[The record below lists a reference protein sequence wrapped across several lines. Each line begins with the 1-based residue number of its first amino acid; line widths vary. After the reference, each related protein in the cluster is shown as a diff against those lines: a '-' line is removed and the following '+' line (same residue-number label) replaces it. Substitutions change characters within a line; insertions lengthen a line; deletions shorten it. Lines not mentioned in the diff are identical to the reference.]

1 MEKTLIR
8 RIWDSRL
15 AYLLLAPLFIG
26 LAVFCYYPPVS
37 GMYHAF
43 FDWNALGVKTFIG
56 LDNFRELFR
65 DPVFLNSIPTMFWI
79 VVPKLLIGTFVPL
92 VVAQMIFAFKSSKW
106 KFRYRVLLLL
116 PMVAPGMVFMLI
128 WGRIFDPINGLI
140 TLLGRWLGLIGPD
153 QIINWLGDS
162 ATVIPSLIFMGFPWI
177 GGTAV
182 LIYMAGIMN
191 ISSEV
196 IESSVLD
203 GASTFRR
210 ILSID
215 LPLLMGQIRYFFI
228 FGLIAGIQ
236 DYNLQIVLTGG
247 GPGYDTYVP
256 GYYMYLKAFGAS
268 RMGYA
273 SAVGLVMFVA
283 IFVLTL
289 LSLKYLK
296 TSDDSKD

>member
-1 MEKTLIR
+1 MEKTLLR
-8 RIWDSRL
+8 KIWDARL
-15 AYLLLAPLFIG
+15 AYLLLSPLFIG
-26 LAVFCYYPPVS
+26 LAIFCYYPPVS

-43 FDWNALGVKTFIG
+43 FDWDALGKKTYIG
-56 LDNFRELFR
+56 LDNFRELFQ
-65 DPVFLNSIPTMFWI
+65 DPVFLNSIPTMFLI

-92 VVAQMIFAFKSSKW
+92 VVAELIFAFKSQKW

-140 TLLGRWLGLIGPD
+140 TQLGRGLGLIGAD

-162 ATVIPSLIFMGFPWI
+162 STVIPSLIFMGFPWI

-203 GASTFRR
+203 GASTWRR

-283 IFVLTL
+283 IFFLTI
-289 LSLKYLK
+289 LSLRYLK
-296 TSDDSKD
+296 ANDDSKN

>member
-1 MEKTLIR
+1 MEKNLAR
-8 RIWDSRL
+8 RIWDARL
-15 AYLLLAPLFIG
+15 AYLLLLPLFIG
-26 LAVFCYYPPVS
+26 LIIFCYYPPFS

-43 FDWNALGVKTFIG
+43 FDWDALGKKTFIG

-65 DPVFLNSIPTMFWI
+65 DKVFLESIPTMFLI
-79 VVPKLLIGTFVPL
+79 VMPKLLIGTFIPL
-92 VVAQMIFAFKSSKW
+92 VVAELIFAFKSQKW

-116 PMVAPGMVFMLI
+116 PMVAPGMVFMMI
-128 WGRIFDPINGLI
+128 WARIYDPINGLI
-140 TLLGRWLGLIGPD
+140 TVLGRWLGLIGPD

-162 ATVIPSLIFMGFPWI
+162 STVIPSLIFMGFPWI

-203 GASTFRR
+203 GASAFRR

-273 SAVGLVMFVA
+273 SAVGLVMFIA

-296 TSDDSKD
+296 TSDDSRD

>member
-1 MEKTLIR
+1 MGNTLIR
-8 RIWDSRL
+8 RIWDARL
-15 AYLLLAPLFIG
+15 AYLLLSPLFIG
-26 LAVFCYYPPVS
+26 LIIFAYYPPVS

-43 FDWNALGVKTFIG
+43 FDWDALGKKTYVG
-56 LDNFRELFR
+56 LGNFKELFK
-65 DPVFLNSIPTMFWI
+65 DPVFLNSIPTMFLI
-79 VVPKLLIGTFVPL
+79 VLPKLLIGTFIPL
-92 VVAQMIFAFKSSKW
+92 LVAELIFAFKSVKW

-116 PMVAPGMVFMLI
+116 PMVAPGMVFMMI
-128 WGRIFDPINGLI
+128 WARIYDPINGLI
-140 TLLGRWLGLIGPD
+140 TLVGRSLGLIGSD

-162 ATVIPSLIFMGFPWI
+162 STAIPSLIFMGFPWI

-191 ISSEV
+191 IPSEV

-203 GASTFRR
+203 GASIWKRM
-210 ILSID
+210 LSID

-236 DYNLQIVLTGG
+236 DYNLQVVLTSG

-273 SAVGLVMFVA
+273 SAVGLVMFIA
-283 IFVLTL
+283 IFGLTL
-289 LSLKYLK
+289 LSLKYMK
-296 TSDDSKD
+296 SNDDSRD